1 MPSRAARSPS
11 ATLARVERST
21 VARDDDDDDETRDR
35 GPRGDD
41 ATRARASRDG
51 ERRARTNERRTRF
64 VNCESTKMR
73 DEASA
78 SRRRGPSEDD
88 RRGVEERAKNPA
100 LSSRDED
107 EGDDDER
114 TTTRARA
121 EGESADAPGGTAE
134 TSSGSLSSFGE
145 RTERK
150 PTSSTAAELGTWDD
164 EDEDRGLQR
173 RNSWFLESDSEKDSK
188 KRLKL
193 PWSKKAVSAKAEDDE
208 QTNEQTNERKKPSMI
223 SRMLVPSATYVK
235 RMTEKVRRVD
245 TFGSK
250 RLDEN
255 DTYGFRSL
263 LCHPA
268 SAYAR
273 AWTRTVN
280 IFILIVAFTEPAVL
294 AFKGEHRSARL
305 AWNEVME
312 ICFDII
318 FIADIAINFYR
329 PIEKYGKLIWDK
341 HAIAMKY
348 LGGWFVI
355 DLLASLPIDL
365 MFAGATTPGTVAAR
379 VLAALGMLRLLR
391 LYRIRRMMSELEG
404 NPNLPY
410 LGFVALKFA
419 LLIALASHW
428 SACFLYY
435 LARWQKFDENT
446 WVYAYDPDLPSRTF
460 SDKYTTSLYW
470 ATVTLT
476 TVGYGDISPV
486 SNLER
491 AFSMIIMIL
500 NMGVTAYILGNVT
513 QIVTKDD
520 STIMDFRDHIASLQR
535 FMRRNDIPRAVREK
549 INAHMQLEYDMRCR
563 DDEAVLNF
571 CPPTIQSELRHA
583 IYQHYINRCGIFSNA
598 SAVFIQYFLEC
609 ITVEYYHPGTLLTS
623 KGLDATAMYYVC
635 LGKVDIVS
643 EKYVREPTLSNKIN
657 TILPGEWL
665 NIAAVLCRRTCF
677 HTSIVTSTCKVL
689 VVSSSKLDN
698 VLARFPRDVKQ
709 ILRTLKEKYLLELS
723 AMGPRAEDGFEL
735 YTNFVQALDQ
745 KSTDL
750 YESELHELNVAA
762 VTGDTTALD
771 MALADEPRNAHLTDS
786 AGRTLLMVA
795 VENKQNNVVKLLLK
809 WGADPN
815 AMSKAGYSPLSRAVS
830 VGSLPLVKI
839 LVTAGG
845 LYHSPDDQT
854 VLHSAISQDQVQRIK
869 LLIAAGVNLSSQD
882 YQGSTALHV
891 AARLGMPTILRILF
905 DAGIEDNLLDK
916 DGRSAEDVANISGNP
931 GCAKVIRERK
941 QLRST
946 RSGVPSHT
954 PMSP

>member
-1 MPSRAARSPS
+1 MTDRVRESTEMNDDASEARWRGSG
-11 ATLARVERST
+11 EG
-21 VARDDDDDDETRDR
+21 DR
-35 GPRGDD
+35 GGL
-41 ATRARASRDG
+41 
-51 ERRARTNERRTRF
+51 
-64 VNCESTKMR
+64 
-73 DEASA
+73 
-78 SRRRGPSEDD
+78 
-88 RRGVEERAKNPA
+88 EERAKNPA
-100 LSSRDED
+100 LSSRDDDEED
-107 EGDDDER
+107 DGER

-121 EGESADAPGGTAE
+121 EDERADAPDGVAKMG
-134 TSSGSLSSFGE
+134 SISGSLSSFGE
-145 RTERK
+145 RTDRER
-150 PTSSTAAELGTWDD
+150 PSSKAEREGWDD
-164 EDEDRGLQR
+164 EGEDRGLQR
-173 RNSWFLESDSEKDSK
+173 RNSWFLESDSEKNSNDGSK
-188 KRLKL
+188 RKLKV
-193 PWSKKAVSAKAEDDE
+193 PWSKKRESVKAKDDE
-208 QTNEQTNERKKPSMI
+208 RDDDAKRPPSL
-223 SRMLVPSATYVK
+223 SRMMVPSATFAK
-235 RMTEKVRRVD
+235 RMKSRARPVD

-250 RLDEN
+250 RLDE
-255 DTYGFRSL
+255 DMLYDLRSL

-268 SAYAR
+268 SPYAR

-280 IFILIVAFTEPAVL
+280 IFILIVAFTEPAIL
-294 AFKGEHRSARL
+294 AYKSEHRADRL

-329 PIEKYGKLIWDK
+329 PIDKYGKLIWDRYT
-341 HAIAMKY
+341 IAMSY
-348 LGGWFVI
+348 LRRWFVI

-365 MFAGATTPGTVAAR
+365 MFAGLTTPGTVAAR

-391 LYRIRRMMSELEG
+391 LYRIRRMMAELEG

-520 STIMDFRDHIASLQR
+520 STIMDFRDQIASLQR
-535 FMRRNDIPRAVREK
+535 FMRRNDIPRPIRQK
-549 INAHMQLEYDMRCR
+549 INAHIQLEYDMCCR

-583 IYQHYINRCGIFSNA
+583 IYQDYINQCSIFSNT

-609 ITVEYYHPGTLLTS
+609 IKVEYYHPGTLLTS
-623 KGLDATAMYYVC
+623 KGLDATAMFYVC

-643 EKYVREPTLSNKIN
+643 EKYMYEPTLSNKIN
-657 TILPGEWL
+657 TIMPGQWL

-677 HTSIVTSTCKVL
+677 HTSIVASTCKVL
-689 VVSSSKLDN
+689 VISSSKLDS
-698 VLARFPRDVKQ
+698 VLARFPRDVKK
-709 ILRTLKEKYLLELS
+709 ILRSLKETYTLDLS
-723 AMGPRAEDGFEL
+723 AMGPRAEAGFDL

-786 AGRTLLMVA
+786 AGRTLLMIA
-795 VENKQNNVVKLLLK
+795 VENKQNSVVKLLLK

-839 LVTAGG
+839 LVAAGG

-854 VLHSAISQDQVQRIK
+854 VLHSAITQDQVQRIK
-869 LLIAAGVNLSSQD
+869 LLIAAGLNLSNQD

-891 AARLGMPTILRILF
+891 AARLGTPTTLKLLF
-905 DAGIEDNLLDK
+905 EAGMQDDVVDK
-916 DGRSAEDVANISGNP
+916 DGRSAEDVARISGSP
-931 GCAKVIRERK
+931 GCVQVLREMK
-941 QLRST
+941 KLRPT
-946 RSGVPSHT
+946 RSGAERYT